1 MNEMKRI
8 RKWIKDHKVELVV
21 AGVVTVVGTVLV
33 IKNWDSLKKLFK
45 ESDIVIPSDV
55 TIIPVIEKQETQ
67 TIPSAILNNL
77 TGTKMTATQ
86 LGNKVLCSP
95 QAINKRIV
103 EAELAIKLPCGEYQL
118 TEAGK
123 LVGKAIWKVTAAGHS
138 FSNIE
143 WDEKILELLFSAE
156 ELFDIEKRKAY
167 IEEVLGDF
175 VA

>member
-1 MNEMKRI
+1 MNEMKKI
-8 RKWIKDHKVELVV
+8 RKWIKDYKVELVV

-33 IKNWDSLKKLFK
+33 IKNWNSLKKLFK
-45 ESDIVIPSDV
+45 ENNIVIPSDV
-55 TIIPVIEKQETQ
+55 TIIPVIEKKATQ

-77 TGTKMTATQ
+77 IGTKMTATQ

-103 EAELAIKLPCGEYQL
+103 EAGLATKLPCGEYQL
-118 TEAGK
+118 TETGK
-123 LVGKAIWKVTAAGHS
+123 LVGKATWKVTSAGHS

-156 ELFDIEKRKAY
+156 ELFGIEKRKAY
-167 IEEVLGDF
+167 IKEVLGDF
-175 VA
+175 AA